1 LVAAIVRARV
11 ERGSAKNLS
20 LRTVFLVRHGE
31 SASNAGGVTMP
42 HALIPLTARGH
53 QQAMDLGR
61 MLPAAPTRVLASP
74 FVRAT
79 DTAKPYANRTGRA
92 IEPEPLLQEFD
103 MIDPALIA
111 GMDQAQR
118 RPIADAFWQEAD
130 PDKRMGDK
138 AETFRAFAS
147 RVSSFLANRLPTLPD
162 QTVCFGHGIWIGM
175 AAWQLLGFADVD
187 GQAMRRFRRFQT
199 GLPLPNGVVYRL
211 VELAPGAWALRAAAS
226 VKAL

>member
-1 LVAAIVRARV
+1 MTLFQ
-11 ERGSAKNLS
+11 GKSQS
-20 LRTVFLVRHGE
+20 LRTIFLVRHGE
-31 SASNAGGVTMP
+31 SSSNAGGVTMP
-42 HALIPLTARGH
+42 HALIPLTALGH
-53 QQAMDLGR
+53 QQARNLAWH
-61 MLPAAPTRVLASP
+61 LPAAPALVLASP

-118 RPIADAFWQEAD
+118 RPVADAVWQAAD
-130 PDKRMGDK
+130 PDKRMGDQ
-138 AETFRAFAS
+138 AETFRAFAG

-175 AAWQLLGFADVD
+175 AAWQLLGFTAVD
-187 GQAMRRFRRFQT
+187 SQAMRKFRRFQT
-199 GLPLPNGVVYRL
+199 GLPLPNGVVYQI
-211 VELAPGAWALRAAAS
+211 VELAPGAWSMRVANPA
-226 VKAL
+226 

>member
-1 LVAAIVRARV
+1 
-11 ERGSAKNLS
+11 LS

-42 HALIPLTARGH
+42 HALIPLTALGH
-53 QQAMDLGR
+53 QQARDLAQL
-61 MLPAAPTRVLASP
+61 LPPAPTRVLASP

-79 DTAKPYANRTGRA
+79 DTARPYADRNSLT

-118 RPIADAFWQEAD
+118 RPVADAFWQEAD
-130 PDKRMGDK
+130 PDKRMGDQ
-138 AETFRAFAS
+138 AETFRAFAG
-147 RVSSFLANRLPTLPD
+147 RVSSFLADHLPDLPD

-175 AAWQLLGFADVD
+175 VAWQLLGFTAVD
-187 GQAMRRFRRFQT
+187 GQAMRGFRRFQT

-211 VELAPGAWALRAAAS
+211 IELAPGAWALRAAAS
-226 VKAL
+226 LKER